1 MVWLSTPWGVRV
13 YHDSLFYLSAAKNIS
28 QLRGAYWI
36 GSGGELKAL
45 NHFPPFY
52 SLSVAIFVWLG
63 FSVTTAAR
71 MLGIILAGINTIL
84 LAFVLHRFTQS
95 VTSIFIGVLTIFFV
109 PTVFGPHLQAMSEP
123 LFIMF
128 MLIALSLGAEYLH
141 SQQKKYLLAAAVVAS
156 LAGLTRWI
164 GISVLLTL
172 IIVTFFLRKGSLRFR
187 LGSTLLSGL
196 IGFLPI
202 LGWMLRNRSL
212 TGSFTNR
219 TFQVHLIDLNT
230 IRTLLDVLFRWF
242 TPIYLSHWVQGI
254 VLIIFFLGGL
264 LFLTWCRR
272 RRGEDRRGILFA
284 AYLFLT
290 FPMFYLLQVLVSLSF
305 FDAST
310 RIDDRILSPV
320 FVSMMMSI
328 FFLFYSTNN
337 LRIRLILITGF
348 IALLAFGPLPS
359 RWSETQE
366 MISSMQLNGAGFTSK
381 HWRSSEIINWIQK
394 QEDDAT
400 IITNQA
406 MVVNFL
412 TGYPAIQVPERWD
425 PVKDQIREDYQYEID
440 QMLAQLETPNAYLVL
455 FERQDLSIPQDQA
468 WTESLSILYDS
479 PEGIIYYSS
488 D

>member
-1 MVWLSTPWGVRV
+1 
-13 YHDSLFYLSAAKNIS
+13 
-28 QLRGAYWI
+28 
-36 GSGGELKAL
+36 
-45 NHFPPFY
+45 
-52 SLSVAIFVWLG
+52 
-63 FSVTTAAR
+63 
-71 MLGIILAGINTIL
+71 
-84 LAFVLHRFTQS
+84 
-95 VTSIFIGVLTIFFV
+95 
-109 PTVFGPHLQAMSEP
+109 
-123 LFIMF
+123 
-128 MLIALSLGAEYLH
+128 
-141 SQQKKYLLAAAVVAS
+141 
-156 LAGLTRWI
+156 
-164 GISVLLTL
+164 
-172 IIVTFFLRKGSLRFR
+172 
-187 LGSTLLSGL
+187 
-196 IGFLPI
+196 
-202 LGWMLRNRSL
+202 
-212 TGSFTNR
+212 
-219 TFQVHLIDLNT
+219 
-230 IRTLLDVLFRWF
+230 
-242 TPIYLSHWVQGI
+242 
-254 VLIIFFLGGL
+254 
-264 LFLTWCRR
+264 
-272 RRGEDRRGILFA
+272 
-284 AYLFLT
+284 
-290 FPMFYLLQVLVSLSF
+290 MFYLLQVLVSLSF

-337 LRIRLILITGF
+337 LRIRLIFITGF

-381 HWRSSEIINWIQK
+381 HWRNSEIINWIQK